1 MPRKSKAFLARSR
14 AAKLGWQRRKHAE
27 RAEFK
32 RHSEAAKK
40 GWANRKLNKKIQSVK
55 EYQTARSPKVMWRV
69 TVSAPYYRRIPRIR
83 NKKISRGSI
92 ASSYMVRA
100 WYRTKR
106 EAQEALE
113 ELTDMAI
120 DGRFDA
126 LEADRK
132 AWWFVVNDTATTE

>member
-55 EYQTARSPKVMWRV
+55 EYQTARSPKVIWRV
-69 TVSAPYYRRIPRIR
+69 TVSAPYYRR
-83 NKKISRGSI
+83 KKGKRGSI
-92 ASSYMVRA
+92 SSSYMVRG
-100 WYRTKR
+100 WYKTKR
-106 EAQEALE
+106 EAKE
-113 ELTDMAI
+113 
-120 DGRFDA
+120 
-126 LEADRK
+126 
-132 AWWFVVNDTATTE
+132 